1 MKCNNIAHAV
11 IVLIYCT
18 LKYAYSRDEGHLV
31 GVQKNT
37 THWTLKE
44 LYAILFTQF
53 ID

>member
-11 IVLIYCT
+11 IVLLYSV
-18 LKYAYSRDEGHLV
+18 LKHAYSRDEGYLV
-31 GVQKNT
+31 AAQKNT

-44 LYAILFTQF
+44 LYALLTQF